1 MKKTLFLLLCGALSL
16 FGCHRP
22 DRATDIDPAESHMF
36 LSGCVKPPIGSLG
49 YLIGTYLTIEGHRYE
64 PTDGLKRP
72 GRILLVDTVQGN
84 RLDVPVK
91 LIIKNVDTDSMNTQT
106 RWILNGYESGAWVGS
121 PEGLPPG
128 TPVEQHQFHFHRYF
142 VVTSVESPAQLKIKR

>member
-1 MKKTLFLLLCGALSL
+1 MNKTLLLLLCGALGL
-16 FGCHRP
+16 FGCDSP
-22 DRATDIDPAESHMF
+22 DRTTEIDPTKSHILF
-36 LSGCVKPPIGSLG
+36 SGSVKPPMGSLG

-64 PTDGLKRP
+64 PTDGLKRH
-72 GRILLVDTVQGN
+72 GRTLLVDTVQGK

-91 LIIKNVDTDSMNTQT
+91 LIIKNVDTDSMNAQI

-121 PEGLPPG
+121 PEGVPPG